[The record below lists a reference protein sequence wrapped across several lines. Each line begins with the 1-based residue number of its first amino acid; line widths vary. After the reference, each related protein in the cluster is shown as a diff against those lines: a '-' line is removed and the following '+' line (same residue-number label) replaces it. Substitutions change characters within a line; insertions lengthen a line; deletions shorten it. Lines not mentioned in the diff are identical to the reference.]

1 MVDNS
6 ASTELDHIGIFIDKM
21 NVGLR
26 HLNSAIFTFR
36 SVPGLPIGVQCFGRK
51 KNAFSQSETWLVC
64 KEISEEA
71 LAGSDN
77 VSVQLSVP
85 SSEFVQTLQS
95 KGHSALIMYIVTRR
109 GQLMSFFLDDGE
121 ISRGYLSAKEAKS
134 RMMSDLCA
142 ARALISTVIY

>member
-1 MVDNS
+1 MVDNYV
-6 ASTELDHIGIFIDKM
+6 STELDNIGIFVDKM

-26 HLNSAIFTFR
+26 HFNSSIFTFR
-36 SVPGLPIGVQCFGRK
+36 SVPGLPLDVQCFARK
-51 KNAFSQSETWLVC
+51 KDPFSQSETWLVC
-64 KEISEEA
+64 KEISEDQ
-71 LAGSDN
+71 LSSSDQ
-77 VSVQLSVP
+77 VHVELSVP

-95 KGHSALIMYIVTRR
+95 KGHSALTMYIVTRR

-121 ISRGYLSAKEAKS
+121 AATGYLSSQEAMS